1 LAAAAWARCWPT
13 KTKPPFQSRWPSS
26 SSSHSARQVEPFSI
40 RSPAVGQRSPW
51 PSVTVASSQASMC
64 VNLRSSCQLADSQ
77 KSPNP
82 PPPRRSVMLVLSRF
96 PGEKVYIITPDGTRL
111 IIQAVEFRQG
121 RMKLGFAA
129 PAGYQINREE
139 VQKRIDAVV
148 SQTAPQPKD
157 AQ

>member
-1 LAAAAWARCWPT
+1 
-13 KTKPPFQSRWPSS
+13 
-26 SSSHSARQVEPFSI
+26 
-40 RSPAVGQRSPW
+40 
-51 PSVTVASSQASMC
+51 
-64 VNLRSSCQLADSQ
+64 
-77 KSPNP
+77 
-82 PPPRRSVMLVLSRF
+82 MLVLSRF

-121 RMKLGFAA
+121 RMKLGFDA

-148 SQTAPQPKD
+148 SQPAPQPKD